1 MKVYA
6 NENLEEMYFISV
18 NFSTLFYRRNR
29 KLSPTL
35 KGTLESAKRI
45 RSPRRTANVFFF
57 FRLQAVL
64 VTNTLI
70 RYQFIIYRTSIF
82 VSYYC
87 RMLSSDS
94 EKGEIEIS
102 LVVVGT
108 PKLRQKDDNTDF
120 HVFLSEI
127 WKLGNNRQ
135 TAYYALT
142 IGQLPIIEKLP
153 INQPNRLI
161 GSSLVLWLWPLS
173 SWKCFEWP

>member
-6 NENLEEMYFISV
+6 NENLEEMSFISV
-18 NFSTLFYRRNR
+18 NFSTLFYKRNR

-35 KGTLESAKRI
+35 KGTRESAKRI
-45 RSPRRTANVFFF
+45 GYHRVFYAPLVCYSSWVFFF
-57 FRLQAVL
+57 CLQAAL
-64 VTNTLI
+64 VTNTLP
-70 RYQFIIYRTSIF
+70 TSIF

-87 RMLSSDS
+87 RMSSSDS

-120 HVFLSEI
+120 HGFLSEI

-135 TAYYALT
+135 TAYYELT

-173 SWKCFEWP
+173 SWKYFEWP